1 MSKEEIVD
9 GSMKN
14 KITSSD
20 LLNERKN
27 RDFDISTNPFFEI
40 LDKGYLKSQENNW
53 EMIKNDPIIKNSH
66 KFYEMTREEMWI
78 DHMKKLRRAYEL

>member
-27 RDFDISTNPFFEI
+27 RDFDISTNPFIEI

-53 EMIKNDPIIKNSH
+53 EMIKNDPII
-66 KFYEMTREEMWI
+66 
-78 DHMKKLRRAYEL
+78 